1 MQCSASPYWQFQICT
16 CNQIFYSSISTSM
29 LSVKT
34 SILICGSSN
43 CVHPWPQERSRP
55 GVKYSFETIILL
67 NCRARKGC
75 RTIITYWATLPLA
88 GWTGWG
94 NYWDQLYITAITC
107 TVVNCTVLK
116 WTSVLYTALHGYEI
130 TMTWIALHCTE
141 LECDA
146 LICPTLH
153 CTGLKPICWC
163 IAIMT

>member
-1 MQCSASPYWQFQICT
+1 MLCIAVLTIPDMHLQPNT
-16 CNQIFYSSISTSM
+16 SIQDFNIDVII
-29 LSVKT
+29 LT
-34 SILICGSSN
+34 SILILWFHCSY
-43 CVHPWPQERSRP
+43 PRPKERSRP
-55 GVKYSFETIILL
+55 GVKCLFGTIKVL
-67 NCRARKGC
+67 NCRARKVGL
-75 RTIITYWATLPLA
+75 TIITYWATLPLA

-94 NYWDQLYITAITC
+94 NYWDQLYITAMTC